1 MKKEETD
8 TLTLRIP
15 ISIKLRLEMLANQDS
30 RTINSLVNKILK
42 DYIDNVKKQGQ
53 LFTVPL
59 NILLFYLSIY
69 NFACITYRIN
79 HGTNRI
85 HIDFTI

>member
-1 MKKEETD
+1 MKKEETN

-42 DYIDNVKKQGQ
+42 DYIDNVKK
-53 LFTVPL
+53 
-59 NILLFYLSIY
+59 
-69 NFACITYRIN
+69 
-79 HGTNRI
+79 
-85 HIDFTI
+85 